1 MHGFTINPVTD
12 PEFLKNILRGL
23 GNYKDIHFCDYGIKN
38 TTHKNYLGEII
49 GGPFASTVKTS
60 ESSGLIAHCM
70 LDNGYYTVRVW
81 NNVFPAEIYFDLFIE
96 EELLDTDLIIDHL
109 CAPAVPNDG
118 FGMFDYTFSTS
129 KTMMPSSSL
138 SKFSKV
144 ESSYIVNDPVSFIDE
159 DREDWEVVLNQL
171 KSPEC
176 HYCGNAPEHW
186 IFIDDDSKIHL
197 NFKSV
202 LVCGEHK
209 IFGRS
214 REISNESDKD
224 GELDYRTSKNKKK
237 FYMKEI
243 VENDTNLFTKN
254 IEESSNE

>member
-38 TTHKNYLGEII
+38 TTHKNYLGNIVD
-49 GGPFASTVKTS
+49 GPFASTVKTS
-60 ESSGLIAHCM
+60 DSGGLIAHCM
-70 LDNGYYTVRVW
+70 LDNGYYTVRLW
-81 NNVFPAEIYFDLFIE
+81 NDVFPAEIHFDLFLE
-96 EELLDTDLIIDHL
+96 EELLDTDLILDHL

-129 KTMMPSSSL
+129 KTIMPSSSL
-138 SKFSKV
+138 SKFYKH
-144 ESSYIVNDPVSFIDE
+144 ESSYTVNDPVSFINE
-159 DREDWEVVLNQL
+159 DREDWEVILNQL

-176 HYCGNAPEHW
+176 YYCKNAPEHW

-202 LVCGEHK
+202 LVCGEHRAL
-209 IFGRS
+209 GRS
-214 REISNESDKD
+214 REISNEPDKD
-224 GELDYRTSKNKKK
+224 GELDYQTSKNKKK
-237 FYMKEI
+237 FYMKDITEK
-243 VENDTNLFTKN
+243 NTNLFTKN
-254 IEESSNE
+254 IEE